1 MVTNRIVKS
10 VAGKAI
16 AKHGVGRFVDF
27 GLGLALMRDARVPMR
42 AKAMA
47 MGVGIASMTALVAL
61 EVPLEGML
69 AMLLPLLG
77 PAVDLA
83 IDGAEET
90 IGSLLV
96 ATLVIQKLAPKDVV
110 EQIREERS

>member
-1 MVTNRIVKS
+1 MVNHRIVKR

-16 AKHGVGRFVDF
+16 AKHGVGRLVDV
-27 GLGLALMRDARVPMR
+27 GLGLALMRDARVPVR

-47 MGVGIASMTALVAL
+47 LGIGVAAMTGLVAL

-69 AMLLPLLG
+69 AMLVPLLG

-110 EQIREERS
+110 ELVREERL